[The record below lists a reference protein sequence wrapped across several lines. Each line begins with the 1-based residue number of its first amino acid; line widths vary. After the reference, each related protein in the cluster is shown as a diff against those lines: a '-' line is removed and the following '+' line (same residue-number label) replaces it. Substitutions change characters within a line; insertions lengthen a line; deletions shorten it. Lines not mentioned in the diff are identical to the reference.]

1 MVITMTQQSK
11 NQKYH
16 FETLA
21 VHGGYFDVE
30 SSSRSR
36 TVPLYQTTSFT
47 FKDDQHAANLFALNE
62 PGNIYTRIGNPTN
75 GILEQR
81 LAELERGVGA
91 LATSSG
97 QAAETLTLLTLLK
110 QEDEIVSS
118 SEIYGGTY
126 TLLNYSLAN
135 LGIKTKFVDSNK
147 PVNFTEAISKDTKAV
162 YLESLSNPKLNVPD
176 IEEIAKI
183 AHEHEIPLIV
193 DNTIPSPY
201 LCNPIKWGADIVL
214 HSTTKYISGHGYA
227 IGGMIIDSGKFDWA
241 ASAHYSYFNKPDP
254 SYHGLNFAEHFGESA
269 FIAKCRVQSLRDFGS
284 APSPFNSWLT
294 LVGLETL
301 PLRME
306 RTCENAQRIA
316 SYLQTHPKVSW
327 VNYPSLYPKEKRM
340 TLEKYLPKGYSGMIG
355 FGVKGGYESGRK
367 LINNVSLISHLAN
380 IGDAKTLI
388 IHPAS
393 TTHQQLTSEE
403 QLSAGISPDF
413 LRLSVG
419 IENVDDLI
427 QDLDFALNSI

>member
-1 MVITMTQQSK
+1 MTNKQTE
-11 NQKYH
+11 QKYN

-21 VHGGYFDVE
+21 VHGGYFEVE
-30 SSSRSR
+30 ATSRSR
-36 TVPLYQTTSFT
+36 TVPLYQTSSFT
-47 FKDDQHAANLFALNE
+47 FRDDKHAANLFALNE

-75 GILEQR
+75 EVLEQR
-81 LAELERGVGA
+81 ITQLEGGIGA

-97 QAAETLTLLTLLK
+97 QAAETLALLTLLK
-110 QEDEIVSS
+110 QGDEIVSS

-126 TLLNYSLAN
+126 TLLNYTLAN
-135 LGIKTKFVDSNK
+135 LGIKTTFVDPNS
-147 PVNFTEAISKDTKAV
+147 PDNFLRAITSKTKAI

-176 IEEIAKI
+176 LEKI
-183 AHEHEIPLIV
+183 ANIAHDHEIPLIV
-193 DNTIPSPY
+193 DNTIPSPF

-227 IGGMIIDSGKFDWA
+227 IGGVIVDSGNFDW
-241 ASAHYSYFNKPDP
+241 SQSKHYYYFNEPDP
-254 SYHGLNFAEHFGESA
+254 SYHGLNFHEHFGNAA
-269 FIAKCRVQSLRDFGS
+269 FIAKCRVQSLRDLGS

-306 RTCENAQRIA
+306 RTCENAKKIA
-316 SYLQTHPKVSW
+316 EFLLSHPKVSW
-327 VNYPSLYPKEKRM
+327 VNYPSLYSTEKL
-340 TLEKYLPKGYSGMIG
+340 THFEKYLPKGYSGLMG
-355 FGVKGGYESGRK
+355 FGVKGGYESGKK

-393 TTHQQLTSEE
+393 TTHQQLTPEE
-403 QLSAGISPDF
+403 QLNAGVSPDF

-427 QDLDFALNSI
+427 QDLNDALNSI